1 MKSSS
6 RFLIILTIIAVVSVF
21 SYLFYQE
28 GLLAVDKND
37 KSTKIFVI
45 QKGEDLNSIVK
56 NLSKEN
62 LIRNSLVFYLM
73 IKQKGIDKK
82 IQAGDFRLSPS
93 MNSSQIADTLTH
105 GTLDEW
111 VTIIEGLRKEEIA
124 EAVSKVFDVPEIE
137 FIKLSP
143 EGYLFPD
150 TYLISRQA
158 SAEAIINVLTSTFND
173 KLNNELKAKIKKLGL
188 STHEGITLASIV
200 EREARTEASRQ
211 QVAGILLKRIN
222 EGMPLQVDA
231 TIQYAL
237 GYQAQQKTWWKNNLT
252 PEDLKINSA
261 YNTYLN
267 IGLPPEPICNPSLSS
282 LTAVTNADPSTPYLF
297 YITGKDNKMHYAK
310 TLEEHNKN
318 IEKYLN

>member
-1 MKSSS
+1 M
-6 RFLIILTIIAVVSVF
+6 IAVASIF

-28 GLLAVDKND
+28 GLLAVDKSD

-45 QKGEDLNSIVK
+45 QKGKDLNSIVK

-73 IKQKGIDKK
+73 IKQKGIDKN

-93 MNSSQIADTLTH
+93 MSSLQIADALTH

-124 EAVSKVFDVPEIE
+124 ETVSKVFDVPEIE

-158 SAEAIINVLTSTFND
+158 SAEAVINILTSTFNNKYND
-173 KLNNELKAKIKKLGL
+173 ELKTKVKKLGL
-188 STHEGITLASIV
+188 TTHEGIVLASIV
-200 EREARTEASRQ
+200 EREARTQTSRQ

-237 GYQAQQKTWWKNNLT
+237 GYQAQQKTWWKNNLSH
-252 PEDLKINSA
+252 EDLKINSS

-267 IGLPPEPICNPSLSS
+267 AGLPPEPICNPSLSS
-282 LTAVTNADPSTPYLF
+282 LTAVANADPSTPYLF
-297 YITGKDNKMHYAK
+297 YLTGKDNKMHYAR
-310 TLEEHNKN
+310 TLEEHNEN
-318 IEKYLN
+318 IRKYLN